1 MRTEYP
7 WTSIIFRYG
16 QSHQPGLSC
25 SLTGKGHF
33 LVAGRQALLHLITKA
48 ILKIRTRPS
57 LYFLLKPPVKKDELS
72 QFFFFYSF
80 FIFYL
85 FIFFFSLLPSCYFV
99 LAMGTGL

>member
-25 SLTGKGHF
+25 SLTGKGRC
-33 LVAGRQALLHLITKA
+33 LVAGRQAPPPPHNKGDSQDTNETVV
-48 ILKIRTRPS
+48 ILS
-57 LYFLLKPPVKKDELS
+57 AHGPPLRKMSS
-72 QFFFFYSF
+72 QFFFFS
-80 FIFYL
+80 IL
-85 FIFFFSLLPSCYFV
+85 FIFFFVSFALRLIFFV